1 MIEQAP
7 PRDPA
12 ALPGTAVPV
21 WTAPL
26 RDVLPPD
33 GLSRLHRLAARLA
46 GHPEA
51 LQLLGEIDAVAQE
64 LSEYQLA
71 ADRLRFLSE
80 AGELLASPTDVDST
94 LQRVARLA
102 VPRLADLCLI
112 YLLDEDGGVRQVAGQ
127 HVNPAEQVLLEN
139 LGRGFRA
146 ALTHGSPASVT
157 LETGQAMLTH
167 DGSLDLFEP
176 RVPNHSD
183 GPPPTCSSM
192 TVPLRVR
199 GRTLGLICLTSAESG
214 RRFEPADLEL
224 ARELADRAALAVDN
238 ATLFR
243 EAETTR
249 AQLDTLFRSTPVG
262 LALLDRDLRYV
273 RVNDAL
279 ARLLGQ
285 PPRALTGRFAG
296 DLDPRFQAEIQAA
309 ARRLMQGGES
319 VLTQEV
325 AAQVPGGDRVGH
337 WLVTLHPVRT
347 ASGLCL
353 GLGAAVVDITARKEA
368 ELAGQAAREA
378 AEAASRAKS
387 QFLGVISHEL
397 RTPLTTVIG
406 YADLLIGGL
415 SGPVTERQREQLR
428 RIKTSAWNLVS
439 IIEEIL
445 TFSRAEAGKEEAQ
458 LEPTDVAALARE
470 AAEMMEPQAHSRGLH
485 FRARLLPSPRYVVTD
500 GGKVRQIILNLLGN
514 AVKFT
519 DEGAVELELAEV
531 PGGLALHV
539 GDTGPGIAPEN
550 LESIFEPFRQV
561 DQSST
566 RQKGGTGLGLAVSR
580 HLARLIGGEV
590 TVESEPGRGS
600 TFTLWL
606 TRELPQSAGSR
617 VTLAATPR
625 V

>member
-1 MIEQAP
+1 MIEQASP
-7 PRDPA
+7 SDPA

-21 WTAPL
+21 WVAPL
-26 RDVLPPD
+26 RDLLPPD

-51 LQLLGEIDAVAQE
+51 LQLLGDIDAVAQE

-80 AGELLASPTDVDST
+80 AGELLASPTDINST

-112 YLLDEDGGVRQVAGQ
+112 YLLDDNGAARQVAGQ

-139 LGRGFRA
+139 LGRGFPA
-146 ALTHGSPASVT
+146 ALSRGSPAAVT

-176 RVPNHSD
+176 RVPNHHD
-183 GPPPTCSSM
+183 APPPTSSSM

-199 GRTLGLICLTSAESG
+199 GRTLGLICLTSAESE

-238 ATLFR
+238 ATLYR
-243 EAETTR
+243 EAEETR

-285 PPRALTGRFAG
+285 SPAALTGRFAG
-296 DLDPRFQAEIQAA
+296 DLDPRFQTDLQAA

-319 VLTQEV
+319 VLTEEV
-325 AAQVPGGDRVGH
+325 AAQVPGSDRVAH

-353 GLGAAVVDITARKEA
+353 GLGAAAVDITARKEA
-368 ELAGQAAREA
+368 ELAAQAAREA

-406 YADLLIGGL
+406 YSDLLIGGL

-445 TFSRAEAGKEEAQ
+445 TFSRTEAGKEEAQ

-470 AAEMMEPQAHSRGLH
+470 AADMIEPQAHSRGLH
-485 FRARLLPSPRYVVTD
+485 FRAHLLPSPHYVVTD

-519 DEGAVELELAEV
+519 DVGAVELELAEV

-539 GDTGPGIAPEN
+539 RDTGPGIAPEN
-550 LESIFEPFRQV
+550 LEAIFEPFRQV

-580 HLARLIGGEV
+580 HLARLMGGDV
-590 TVESEPGRGS
+590 TVESAPGQGS

-606 TRELPQSAGSR
+606 TRERPQSAGSS
-617 VTLAATPR
+617 VTEAAPPG